1 MLNLLFLWYNLN
13 MLKEKVK
20 NYLPGEDTWLIPR
33 ENGMLL
39 SDYQIDVLGKN
50 NLDYLNYKT
59 INELMFAINNALDED
74 YDEQLDEI
82 ASQIDES
89 NYYQNINK

>member
-1 MLNLLFLWYNLN
+1 